1 MKRFLPMLLLSLF
14 AAHGAVAQKPKP
26 AAMPRENPAVSTSQA
41 KDAAE
46 PGTTLF
52 GEQDSDV
59 GLYLTPWKEEH
70 ADDLDP
76 PPGLLDQTLQPIDGA
91 SFARSVREAATVTAY
106 RREQMQ
112 RSR

>member
-1 MKRFLPMLLLSLF
+1 MKRSMLALLLGLL
-14 AAHGAVAQKPKP
+14 AAQALAVEKPKP
-26 AAMPRENPAVSTSQA
+26 AAPTAAPRP
-41 KDAAE
+41 DADA
-46 PGTTLF
+46 PGTTLI
-52 GEQDSDV
+52 GDQDSEV

-91 SFARSVREAATVTAY
+91 SFGRTVREAATVSAY
-106 RREQMQ
+106 RHEQMQ

>member
-1 MKRFLPMLLLSLF
+1 MKGPLLALLLGLL
-14 AAHGAVAQKPKP
+14 AAQAAAAPQKAKP
-26 AAMPRENPAVSTSQA
+26 AAPAENPAVNTSPA
-41 KDAAE
+41 KDGGD
-46 PGTTLF
+46 PGTTII

-91 SFARSVREAATVTAY
+91 SFGRNVREAATVSAY
-106 RREQMQ
+106 RHEQMQ
-112 RSR
+112 RSH

>member
-1 MKRFLPMLLLSLF
+1 MKRYLAVLLLGL
-14 AAHGAVAQKPKP
+14 AAAQALAVQKPK
-26 AAMPRENPAVSTSQA
+26 AAAAPGENPAVDTSPD
-41 KDAAE
+41 KGGD
-46 PGTTLF
+46 PGTTII

-91 SFARSVREAATVTAY
+91 SFGRKVREQATVSAY
-106 RREQMQ
+106 RHEQMQ

>member
-1 MKRFLPMLLLSLF
+1 MKAAVLALLLALS
-14 AAHGAVAQKPKP
+14 AAQGAEAEKPRAAAP
-26 AAMPRENPAVSTSQA
+26 AENPKENASPA
-41 KDAAE
+41 RDAGD
-46 PGTTLF
+46 PGTTLM
-52 GEQDSDV
+52 GERDSAV

-76 PPGLLDQTLQPIDGA
+76 QPGLLDHTLQPIDGA
-91 SFARSVREAATVTAY
+91 SFGRTVREAATVTAY